1 MCFKKGLFTQ
11 IQTQWKTGWLLSA
24 KKMEQE
30 ANRQQQQFMSPLKNV
45 KRGQLFSPAKQQLF
59 SPAKLFSPVKQLT
72 QQSIQDLLCSPD
84 KTVNE
89 KNNQLSQLSVQ
100 ERLFSPAKVAA
111 RYSARQSAAA
121 DLFGSPTKVAA
132 VRPGREESRL
142 SILVSPRKVGH
153 YPL

>member
-1 MCFKKGLFTQ
+1 
-11 IQTQWKTGWLLSA
+11 
-24 KKMEQE
+24 MEQE

-132 VRPGREESRL
+132 VRSGREESRL